1 MAAAK
6 DDNMEITKDTKLAD
20 LIAQYPWLKTEMA
33 KVNEK
38 FKMLNTP
45 VGKIM
50 LGKATIAEMSKKSGM
65 EVEAFV
71 FFMKKDVSPRLQK
84 SLLGFA
90 SGVMIAAWL
99 TPILPYMLA
108 FAAGAMCYVVVEE
121 LIPEA
126 SSGEHSN
133 LSTIGFAVG
142 FVLMM
147 VLDVVMG

>member
-1 MAAAK
+1 
-6 DDNMEITKDTKLAD
+6 MEITKDTKLAD

-71 FFMKKDVSPRLQK
+71 FFMKKDMSPRLQK

-133 LSTIGFAVG
+133 LSTIGFAIG